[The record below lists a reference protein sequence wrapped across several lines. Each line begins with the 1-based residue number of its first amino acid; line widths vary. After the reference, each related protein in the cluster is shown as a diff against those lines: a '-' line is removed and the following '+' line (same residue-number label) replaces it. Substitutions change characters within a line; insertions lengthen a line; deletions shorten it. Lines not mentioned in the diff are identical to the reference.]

1 MGVLIPLCGP
11 VLLVPRLPDRCQILV
26 SGRRVKGLP
35 GAKRRDATAGSTLE
49 AVAASWTI
57 GSEEDARP
65 RCTDSVAMSWA
76 DLKPARTARRA
87 RAGRA
92 LLSAEPGDGA
102 ASGAAGAA
110 LDLRTAQFGSAGR
123 HAETTPRPSGLEEG
137 LEPNLL
143 ISEQSKGPRGR
154 RGP

>member
-102 ASGAAGAA
+102 
-110 LDLRTAQFGSAGR
+110 RQ
-123 HAETTPRPSGLEEG
+123 
-137 LEPNLL
+137 
-143 ISEQSKGPRGR
+143 QR
-154 RGP
+154 RRRRS